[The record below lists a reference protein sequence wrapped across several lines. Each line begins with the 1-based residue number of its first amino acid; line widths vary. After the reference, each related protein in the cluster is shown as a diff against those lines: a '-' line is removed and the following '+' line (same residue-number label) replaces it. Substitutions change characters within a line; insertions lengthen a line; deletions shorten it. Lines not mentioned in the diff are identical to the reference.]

1 MSEPLIDVQAGDL
14 HATAHEG
21 DGVITLKLVGTADG
35 LARPGLN
42 QLLGRL
48 HNECNRGS
56 VREVL
61 VDLVELEFMNSSCFK
76 SFITWIVALRRLP
89 DDQQLPHPL
98 PPQRRA
104 RVAGAQPPPDRLLRR
119 RPHLDRAGVTR

>member
-1 MSEPLIDVQAGDL
+1 MSEPLMDVQAGDL
-14 HATAHEG
+14 HARVHEG
-21 DGVITLKLVGTADG
+21 DGVITVKLVGTADAV
-35 LARPGLN
+35 ARPGLN

-48 HNECNRGS
+48 HNECNRGN

-89 DDQQLPHPL
+89 DDQRYRIRFRANAELEWQERSLHPIGYFGGDL
-98 PPQRRA
+98 ISIEQA
-104 RVAGAQPPPDRLLRR
+104 
-119 RPHLDRAGVTR
+119 